1 MKVNKLVKNLFR
13 DKEVGF
19 IELWIPDIMGSVR
32 ITFRRMLYDDGR
44 DYREIIGTI
53 SVLDTSV
60 LDILVKSEVAEY
72 KVREIQNN
80 VLAVTIKMKTSEIG
94 GQVYEL

>member
-19 IELWIPDIMGSVR
+19 IELLIPDIMGSVR
-32 ITFRRMLYDDGR
+32 IAFRRMLYDDGR

-53 SVLDTSV
+53 SVLDTSM
-60 LDILVKSEVAEY
+60 LDILAKSEVVEY
-72 KVREIQNN
+72 KVEEIQNN
-80 VLAVTIKMKTSEIG
+80 VLTVTIKMKTSEIG

>member
-1 MKVNKLVKNLFR
+1 MTIKKLVKNLFR

-19 IELWIPDIMGSVR
+19 IELLIPDIMGSVR
-32 ITFRRMLYDDGR
+32 IAFRRMLYDDGR

-53 SVLDTSV
+53 SVFNTSM
-60 LDILVKSEVAEY
+60 LDIFIKSEVEEY
-72 KVREIQNN
+72 KVSEIQNN
-80 VLAVTIKMKTSEIG
+80 VLTVTIKIKTSEIG

>member
-1 MKVNKLVKNLFR
+1 MTIKKLVKNLFR

-19 IELWIPDIMGSVR
+19 IELLIPDIMGSVR
-32 ITFRRMLYDDGR
+32 IAFRRMLYDDGR

-53 SVLDTSV
+53 SVLNTSM
-60 LDILVKSEVAEY
+60 LDIFIKSEVEEY
-72 KVREIQNN
+72 KVSEIQNN
-80 VLAVTIKMKTSEIG
+80 VLTVTIKIKTSEIG